1 MGADGRYDLAMLGTG
16 LPSARWPNGVS
27 CSASPV
33 MARYANP
40 RTGVAYLNSV
50 NDRACMA
57 LARKHDRRIE
67 RPRKSGFP
75 LGQNTNGR
83 ACFTESTG
91 KIVQNWVWV

>member
-1 MGADGRYDLAMLGTG
+1 
-16 LPSARWPNGVS
+16 
-27 CSASPV
+27 
-33 MARYANP
+33 
-40 RTGVAYLNSV
+40 
-50 NDRACMA
+50 MA